1 MELTDQNLMSIYET
15 FFQEQQ
21 RLLNEIKSNK
31 TDDDR
36 EQRKLHQQV
45 TLLTNLIQNLLKL
58 KNLRKRI

>member
-1 MELTDQNLMSIYET
+1 MELTDQNLMSIYDT

-21 RLLNEIKSNK
+21 RILSEIKSNK

-36 EQRKLHQQV
+36 EIKRLHQQV
-45 TLLTNLIQNLLKL
+45 TLLTNLIQNILKL